1 LQGNLDDLQK
11 RYDKL
16 LDKIGGLSEEKDEL
30 SRRNNELESQ
40 VVTIKRLFLADS
52 WKLGF
57 HAIRKLS
64 NGSFERR
71 AFIY

>member
-1 LQGNLDDLQK
+1 MNL
-11 RYDKL
+11 L
-16 LDKIGGLSEEKDEL
+16 LAFLLFIIPAISYSQINNYEKFGE
-30 SRRNNELESQ
+30 
-40 VVTIKRLFLADS
+40 KHLFLADS